1 MPASFGGLCSVHR
14 FDILV
19 RHWRTGNSV
28 VCIPPSRGLRDD
40 PRCPRLGAVFSL
52 AGKSV
57 LVTGGSKGIGRGI
70 AAVFAEAGANVAVAA
85 RSAADLTVA
94 VSALDGIGEAKVIGV
109 IADVGDPES
118 CRAMAAEVVDTLGG
132 IDVLCANAGIF
143 PEAPLATMTPQELG
157 EVLDVNVKGTV
168 FTVQACLQPLIAS
181 GRGRVILTSSI
192 TGPITG
198 FPRWSHYGASKAA
211 QLGFMRTAAIE
222 LAPHAITVN
231 AIMPGN
237 ILTEGL
243 AELGEDYLCGMAKA
257 IPAGALGTPAD
268 IGHLAAFLATDEAGY
283 ITGQAIAVDGGQVL
297 PESPDAVTP

>member
-1 MPASFGGLCSVHR
+1 M
-14 FDILV
+14 
-19 RHWRTGNSV
+19 
-28 VCIPPSRGLRDD
+28 
-40 PRCPRLGAVFSL
+40 
-52 AGKSV
+52 
-57 LVTGGSKGIGRGI
+57 VTGGSRGIGRGI
-70 AAVFAEAGANVAVAA
+70 ATVFAEAGANVAVAA
-85 RSAADLTVA
+85 RSVADLDVA
-94 VSALDGIGEAKVIGV
+94 VSALDGIGDGKVLGV
-109 IADVGDPES
+109 ACDVSDPDS
-118 CRAMAAEVVDTLGG
+118 CTAMATEVAHAFGG

-143 PEAPLATMTPQELG
+143 PEAPLATMTPQELA
-157 EVLDVNVKGTV
+157 EVLDVNVKGT
-168 FTVQACLQPLIAS
+168 FFAVQACLPPLIDS

-198 FPRWSHYGASKAA
+198 FPGWSHYGASKAA

-243 AELGEDYLCGMAKA
+243 ADLGDDYLAGMTRA
-257 IPAGALGTPAD
+257 IPAGVLGTPAD

-297 PESPDAVTP
+297 PESPAAVTP

>member
-1 MPASFGGLCSVHR
+1 M
-14 FDILV
+14 
-19 RHWRTGNSV
+19 
-28 VCIPPSRGLRDD
+28 
-40 PRCPRLGAVFSL
+40 FSL
-52 AGKSV
+52 VGKSV
-57 LVTGGSKGIGRGI
+57 VVTGGSKGIGRGI
-70 AAVFAEAGANVAVAA
+70 ATVFAEAGANVAVAA
-85 RSAADLTVA
+85 RSV
-94 VSALDGIGEAKVIGV
+94 
-109 IADVGDPES
+109 ADVDAAVTALGAIGDKVLGVTCDVSDPDS
-118 CRAMAAEVVDTLGG
+118 CTAMATEAVRAFGG

-143 PEAPLATMTPQELG
+143 PEAPLATMTPQELA

-168 FTVQACLQPLIAS
+168 FAVQACLTSLINS

-243 AELGEDYLCGMAKA
+243 ADMGDDYLAGMTRA
-257 IPAGALGTPAD
+257 IPAGVLGTPAD
-268 IGHLAAFLATDEAGY
+268 IGHLAAFLASDEAGY